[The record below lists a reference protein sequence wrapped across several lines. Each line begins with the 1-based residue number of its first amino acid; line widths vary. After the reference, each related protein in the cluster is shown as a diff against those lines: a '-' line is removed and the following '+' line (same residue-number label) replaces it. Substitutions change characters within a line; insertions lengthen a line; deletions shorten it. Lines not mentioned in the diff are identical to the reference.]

1 MTILHIQIMLW
12 YYCRTSPYAEN
23 KPPHRYS
30 ESTISYTKQLVLAEM
45 LKSSEFENCYVVT
58 EKGRAYIN
66 ALKSVKEPIK
76 KFTWEQ
82 P

>member
-1 MTILHIQIMLW
+1 MTILHIQIMLH
-12 YYCRTSPYAEN
+12 YYCRVEPYAKNE
-23 KPPHRYS
+23 PHRYS
-30 ESTISYTKQLVLAEM
+30 EAVLNYTKQLVLAEM
-45 LKSSEFENCYVVT
+45 IQPSTCPDVYVVT

-66 ALKSVKEPIK
+66 ALKSIKEPIK